1 MILTAQEKL
10 GCSFWFRVTATRW
23 IDSVKKIVPKIVFVI
38 KVTEILSKASE

>member
-1 MILTAQEKL
+1 MILTAQEKV
-10 GCSFWFRVTATRW
+10 GCSFWFRVTATHW